1 MLARVLIL
9 LMFSLCAW
17 PARAHALTIYTEEWP
32 PITFQRNGIA
42 DGMAVEVVREIQG
55 RIHDNSPI
63 EVVPWA
69 RGYKDLLTTPGVML
83 FTVGRSEAREKQM
96 TLLGPIAVSQ
106 TVLLAR
112 KGEAAKLLAL
122 GAGIYQRPVGAYRG
136 SIFAD
141 AASAA
146 GFVEVDLAPTPQLT
160 AQKMLMGRYD
170 MWVEGGFVVASV
182 LKDIH
187 QPANA
192 VEVVRVLESLELY
205 LAFSRGT
212 SAEEVKRWQDGFAA
226 IKKDGTFKRIY
237 NKWLPRDAPP
247 MEMKL
252 LGVPPGTAR

>member
-1 MLARVLIL
+1 MRCGMFALLLWSLTLA
-9 LMFSLCAW
+9 A
-17 PARAHALTIYTEEWP
+17 PASALTIYTEDWP
-32 PITFQRNGIA
+32 PITFQHNGVA
-42 DGMAVEVVREIQG
+42 DGMAVEVVRAIQA
-55 RIHDNSPI
+55 RIHDNSSI

-69 RGYKDLLTTPGVML
+69 RGYKELLTLPDVML
-83 FTVGRSEAREKQM
+83 FTVGRSDARERQM

-112 KGEAAKLLAL
+112 KGEAKKLLAL

-146 GFVEVDLAPTPQLT
+146 GFVEVDLAPTPQIT
-160 AQKMLMGRYD
+160 AQKLLLGRYD

-187 QPANA
+187 KPADA

-212 SAEEVKRWQDGFAA
+212 PAEEVRRWQDGFSA

-237 NKWLPRDAPP
+237 NKWLPRDAAPL
-247 MEMKL
+247 EMKMIGL
-252 LGVPPGTAR
+252 PPGPIR

>member
-1 MLARVLIL
+1 MRASIL
-9 LMFSLCAW
+9 GLLFSLAIW
-17 PARAHALTIYTEEWP
+17 SSTASALVIYTEDWP
-32 PITFQRNGIA
+32 PITFQRNGVA
-42 DGMAVEVVREIQG
+42 DGMAVEVVREIQS
-55 RIHDNSPI
+55 RIKDNSPI

-69 RGYKDLLTTPGVML
+69 RGYKELLTNPNVML
-83 FTVGRSEAREKQM
+83 FTVGRSEARERQM

-146 GFVEVDLAPTPQLT
+146 GFVEVDLAPTPQIT
-160 AQKMLMGRYD
+160 AQKMLLGRYD

-182 LKDIH
+182 LKDIR
-187 QPANA
+187 QPPDA

-212 SAEEVKRWQDGFAA
+212 PGDEVRRWQDGFAA

-237 NKWLPRDAPP
+237 NKWLPRDAAPL
-247 MEMKL
+247 EIKL
-252 LGVPPGTAR
+252 IGVPPSPAH

>member
-1 MLARVLIL
+1 MPIRALVLL
-9 LMFSLCAW
+9 LFSLSAW
-17 PARAHALTIYTEEWP
+17 SARAPAITIYTEEWP
-32 PITFQRNGIA
+32 PITFQHNGIA
-42 DGMAVEVVREIQG
+42 DGMAVEVVREIQA

-63 EVVPWA
+63 DVVPWA
-69 RGYKDLLTTPGVML
+69 RGYKELLTSPGVML

-146 GFVEVDLAPTPQLT
+146 GFVEVDLAPTPQVT

-170 MWVEGGFVVASV
+170 MWVEGGFVVSSV

-187 QPANA
+187 QPVDS

-212 SAEEVKRWQDGFAA
+212 PVEEVKRWQDGFAA
-226 IKKDGTFKRIY
+226 IKKDGTYKRTY
-237 NKWLPRDAPP
+237 NKWLPRDAAP
-247 MEMKL
+247 MEVKL
-252 LGVPPGTAR
+252 IGLPPGPVR

>member
-1 MLARVLIL
+1 MLIRILFLLLFGCATWSAPAAALIL
-9 LMFSLCAW
+9 
-17 PARAHALTIYTEEWP
+17 YTEDWP
-32 PITFQRNGIA
+32 PITYQHNGVA
-42 DGMAVEVVREIQG
+42 DGMAVEVVREIQT
-55 RIHDNSPI
+55 RLHDNSPV

-69 RGYKDLLTTPGVML
+69 RGYKELLTSPGVML

-96 TLLGPIAVSQ
+96 SLLGPIAVSQ

-122 GAGIYQRPVGAYRG
+122 GSGIYQRPVGAYRG

-146 GFVEVDLAPTPQLT
+146 GFVEVDLAPTPQVT
-160 AQKMLMGRYD
+160 AQKLLHGRYD

-187 QPANA
+187 QPPDA

-212 SAEEVKRWQDGFAA
+212 PGDEIRRWQDAFAA
-226 IKKDGTFKRIY
+226 VKRDGSFKRIY
-237 NKWLPRDAPP
+237 NKWLPRDTPP
-247 MEMKL
+247 MEL
-252 LGVPPGTAR
+252 RLIGVPPGH

>member
-1 MLARVLIL
+1 MPVRALVLL
-9 LMFSLCAW
+9 LFSLSAW
-17 PARAHALTIYTEEWP
+17 SAHVPAITIFTEEWP

-42 DGMAVEVVREIQG
+42 DGMAVEVVREIQA

-63 EVVPWA
+63 DVVPWA
-69 RGYKDLLTTPGVML
+69 RGYKELLTNPGVML

-170 MWVEGGFVVASV
+170 MWVEGGFVVSSV

-187 QPANA
+187 QPADS

-212 SAEEVKRWQDGFAA
+212 PAEEVKRWQDGFAA
-226 IKKDGTFKRIY
+226 IKKDGTYKRTY
-237 NKWLPRDAPP
+237 NKWLPRDAAP
-247 MEMKL
+247 MEVKL
-252 LGVPPGTAR
+252 IGLPPGPAR

>member
-1 MLARVLIL
+1 MLSRALVLL
-9 LMFSLCAW
+9 LFSLSAW
-17 PARAHALTIYTEEWP
+17 SARAPALTIYTEEWP
-32 PITFQRNGIA
+32 PITFQRNGVA
-42 DGMAVEVVREIQG
+42 DGMAVEVVREIQT
-55 RIHDNSPI
+55 RIHDNSPV

-69 RGYKDLLTTPGVML
+69 RGYKDLLTNPGIML

-146 GFVEVDLAPTPQLT
+146 GFVEVDLAPTPQIT

-187 QPANA
+187 RQPDA
-192 VEVVRVLESLELY
+192 VELVRVLESLELY

-212 SAEEVKRWQDGFAA
+212 PAEEVHRWQEGFSA

-237 NKWLPRDAPP
+237 NKWLPRDAAP
-247 MEMKL
+247 MDMRL
-252 LGVPPGTAR
+252 IGLPPGAH

>member
-1 MLARVLIL
+1 MPSLVLL
-9 LMFSLCAW
+9 LLLLCCAW
-17 PARAHALTIYTEEWP
+17 PARALTIYTEDWP
-32 PITFQRNGIA
+32 PITFQRNGVA
-42 DGMAVEVVREIQG
+42 DGMAVEVVREIQS

-69 RGYKDLLTTPGVML
+69 RGYKELLTSPEVML
-83 FTVGRSEAREKQM
+83 FTVGRSEARERQM
-96 TLLGPIAVSQ
+96 SLLGPIAVSQ

-112 KGEAAKLLAL
+112 KGEAARLLAL

-146 GFVEVDLAPTPQLT
+146 GFVEVDLAPTPQVT
-160 AQKMLMGRYD
+160 AQKLLLGRYD
-170 MWVEGGFVVASV
+170 MWVEGGFVVSSV
-182 LKDIH
+182 LRDIH
-187 QPANA
+187 QPADA

-212 SAEEVKRWQDGFAA
+212 GADEVRHWQDGFAA

-237 NKWLPRDAPP
+237 NKWLPRDAAP
-247 MEMKL
+247 MDL
-252 LGVPPGTAR
+252 RLIGVPPGPAR